1 MTYQLNKSLFLE
13 NGPALAAEAA
23 RNRRARIDAF
33 YAVQADQLA
42 AARQVSGADFP
53 IAA

>member
-1 MTYQLNKSLFLE
+1 MTYQLNRSLFLE

-33 YAVQADQLA
+33 YAVQADRLA
-42 AARQVSGADFP
+42 AARLVSGVEFQ